1 MKPQDSIAPSSYE
14 LSRGKQDMSEYIGY
28 WQRRISRRRALGA
41 GAVIAG
47 ASVPILG
54 AACSSSSDKS
64 STPTGATPKTSA
76 AASPSA
82 SNASPKPSS
91 ASANVGIG
99 LQFGTNFNPFQ
110 TGQVQGYYF
119 AQVFN
124 SLFEWGFDSTA
135 RPALAESVEAAPDGL
150 SMTFKLRPN
159 VEFHHGGTVTS
170 EDVAFSYGLAT
181 QATSKLTQSDFKA
194 VESVTTPDPLTVVV
208 KLKQPDATFAAD
220 AYGSTLLIVPKAY
233 WTSVG
238 PDGFGAKPSGTGAYQ
253 VDQYTP
259 GNDVTFTRFDKYF
272 RGPAG
277 FAKATFKSISDPAS
291 LANALQAGQ
300 VDFIT
305 PIEFSN
311 VAQVKGFSNTQVLM
325 YPVYVD
331 IFYKMGITLPA
342 RLQPTEFNTLAAK
355 DIRVRQAMNWA
366 INKEGI
372 AKTVYGG
379 DAVPFTVTNPKQPF
393 AIDASKAYT
402 YDAKKAKDLMS
413 AAGAPDGLTVEIHS
427 PVPGSIAGSD
437 QLNAVVQS
445 NLKDLGLNV
454 KIVNLS
460 FQQFNQGNM
469 STVGSNPGMD
479 FSYAGPASLN
489 SPFQGIDFNYASNH
503 GSIYTWWADSKFD
516 AMADKARSTL
526 DNQDR
531 NSLLKSAFEYA
542 AEQAPMVWTV
552 LIPTPVAF
560 RDKTIKS
567 IKPRPGGN
575 LVRLEDWTPAE

>member
-1 MKPQDSIAPSSYE
+1 
-14 LSRGKQDMSEYIGY
+14 MSEYIGY
-28 WQRRISRRRALGA
+28 WQRRISRRRALAA
-41 GAVIAG
+41 GTALAG
-47 ASVPILG
+47 ASLPLVG
-54 AACSSSSDKS
+54 VACGSSSSKD
-64 STPTGATPKTSA
+64 STPTAPAGTSSA

-82 SNASPKPSS
+82 SNGTAKPST

-124 SLFEWGFDSTA
+124 SLFEWGFDSKA
-135 RPALAESVEAAPDGL
+135 QPSLAQSVEAAPDGL

-159 VEFHHGGTVTS
+159 VEFHHGGTLTS
-170 EDVAFSYGLAT
+170 EDVAFSFELAT
-181 QATSKLTQSDFKA
+181 QATSKLSQSDFKA
-194 VESVTTPDPLTVVV
+194 IDSVTTPDPQTVVV
-208 KLKQPDATFAAD
+208 KLKQVDATFAAD
-220 AYGSTLLIVPKAY
+220 AYGAALLVVPKAY
-233 WTSVG
+233 WTSAG
-238 PDGFGAKPSGTGAYQ
+238 GADGFGAKPSGTGAYQ

-272 RGPAG
+272 RGPAP
-277 FAKATFKSISDPAS
+277 FAKATFKSIADPAS
-291 LANALQAGQ
+291 LINALQAGQ

-305 PIEFSN
+305 PIEFGS
-311 VAQVKGFSNTQVLM
+311 VDQVKGFSSTQVLM

-331 IFYKMGITLPA
+331 IFYKMGITLPS

-355 DIRVRQAMNWA
+355 DVRFRQAMNWA

-379 DAVPFTVTNPKQPF
+379 DAVPFTVTSPKQPF
-393 AIDASKAYT
+393 AIDPSKAYT

-413 AAGAPDGLTVEIHS
+413 AAGVPDGLTVEIHS

-503 GSIYTWWADSKFD
+503 GSIYTWWSDSKFD
-516 AMADKARSTL
+516 AMADKARATL
-526 DNQDR
+526 DTQER
-531 NSLLKSAFEYA
+531 NAQLKAAFEYA
-542 AEQAPMVWTV
+542 ADQAPMVWTV

-560 RDKTIKS
+560 REKAIKS
-567 IKPRPGGN
+567 IKQRPGGS
-575 LVRLEDWTPAE
+575 LVRIEDWQPA